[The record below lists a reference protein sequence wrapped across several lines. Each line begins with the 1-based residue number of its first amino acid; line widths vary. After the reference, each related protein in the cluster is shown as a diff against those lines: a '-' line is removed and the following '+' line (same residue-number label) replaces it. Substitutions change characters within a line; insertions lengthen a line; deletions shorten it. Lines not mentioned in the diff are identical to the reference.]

1 MKSSRVLTSFEA
13 VRGLV
18 LRLTLHLRNLFGCVV
33 AGIALLAAVLF
44 VLALFSLIF
53 SSSSSSSSSH
63 LFACVVRRV
72 GINIY
77 INV

>member
-53 SSSSSSSSSH
+53 SSTSSSSSPCSSH
-63 LFACVVRRV
+63 LFCVCCSPR
-72 GINIY
+72 GN
-77 INV
+77 